1 MKKAIVTGAG
11 GFIGGA
17 LTKKLLSMGVM
28 VYGLDISK
36 ERLAQVSTA
45 DNFKPIVADFSVYKN
60 LAKMIGDSEIDAFYH
75 FAWQGICGEEF
86 KNYELQLDNA
96 KYACDALMAAAELKC
111 RKFVFAGSYNEFEVK
126 SFMNSDSLF
135 SPRYNC
141 IYSMSKLAAEIICK
155 TLSFYNNIDCCAGLI
170 CMAYGEGNRSRM
182 LPNVIIKNLLNG
194 QSPKLIEGNNDY
206 DMVYIGD
213 IVDAFV
219 SIAEKG
225 VNQRSYYI
233 GHRKPAKF
241 RTLMEE
247 IRNVINPDVEL
258 LFGAYKDTSNVDYS
272 LVDLDALYNDTGF
285 ECKADFRDSILKTAE
300 WVKTLD
306 I

>member
-17 LTKKLLSMGVM
+17 LTRKLLSMGVT
-28 VYGLDISK
+28 VYGLDIS
-36 ERLAQVSTA
+36 EECLARVSTA
-45 DNFKPIVADFSVYKN
+45 DNFKPLVADFSVYNN
-60 LAKMIGDSEIDAFYH
+60 LAQMINDNEIDVFYH

-111 RKFVFAGSYNEFEVK
+111 RKFIFAGSYNEFEVK
-126 SFMNSDSLF
+126 SFMNADSLF

-141 IYSMSKLAAEIICK
+141 IYSTSKLAAEIICK
-155 TLSFYNNIDCCAGLI
+155 TLAFHNNIECCAGLI
-170 CMAYGEGNRSRM
+170 CMAYGEGNRSKM

-206 DMVYIGD
+206 DMVYIDD
-213 IVDAFV
+213 IVDAFIA
-219 SIAEKG
+219 IAEKG

-241 RTLMEE
+241 RTLMEA
-247 IRNVINPDVEL
+247 IRDAINPDAEL